1 MAAEGEQVFVE
12 PSVTGRVEEDDPP
25 VGMELVEIVELLEL
39 VKKV

>member
-25 VGMELVEIVELLEL
+25 VDGEMVELVELLEL
-39 VKKV
+39 VRKV